1 MAVFAA
7 TDYKVTVNGN
17 NLSDRLQ
24 SVELSLESDD
34 LETTA
39 FGDTFRTRVGG
50 LKTGTITLT
59 FFQDFAAGE
68 VDATLFPLYNTIATV
83 VVVPTS
89 SSVSATNPSYTT
101 NCLVNQYQPF
111 ASSVGD
117 IATISVSWPTTG
129 TLSRGTA

>member
-7 TDYKVTVNGN
+7 TDYKVTVNSN

-68 VDATLFPLYNTIATV
+68 VDASLFPLYNTIATV

-89 SSVSATNPSYTT
+89 SSVSPTNPSYTM

-117 IATISVSWPTTG
+117 IATVSVS
-129 TLSRGTA
+129 

>member
-7 TDYKVTVNGN
+7 TDYKVTVNSN

-68 VDATLFPLYNTIATV
+68 VDASLFPLYNTIATV

-89 SSVSATNPSYTT
+89 SSVSPTNPSYTM

-117 IATISVSWPTTG
+117 IATVSVSWPTTG
-129 TLSRGTA
+129 TVTRGTA

>member
-7 TDYKVTVNGN
+7 TDYKVTVNGT

-89 SSVSATNPSYTT
+89 SSVSPTNPSYST

-117 IATISVSWPTTG
+117 IATVSVSWPTTG
-129 TLSRGTA
+129 TVTRGTA

>member
-7 TDYKVTVNGN
+7 TDYKVTINSTD
-17 NLSDRLQ
+17 LSDRLQ
-24 SVELSLESDD
+24 SVELTLESDD

-39 FGDTFRTRVGG
+39 FGSGFRTRVGG
-50 LKTGTITLT
+50 LRTGTVTLT

-68 VDATLFPLYNTIATV
+68 VDATLQPLFNTIATV
-83 VVVPTS
+83 VIVPTTAN
-89 SSVSATNPSYTT
+89 VGTGNPSYTA

-117 IATISVSWPTTG
+117 IATLSVTWPTTG
-129 TLSRGTA
+129 TVTRSLT

>member
-101 NCLVNQYQPF
+101 NCLVNQYSPYS
-111 ASSVGD
+111 SSVGD

-129 TLSRGTA
+129 TVSRGTA

>member
-7 TDYKVTVNGN
+7 TDYKVTVNGT

-50 LKTGTITLT
+50 LKTGTVTLT

-83 VVVPTS
+83 VIVPTS

-101 NCLVNQYQPF
+101 NCLVNQYSPYS
-111 ASSVGD
+111 SSVGD
-117 IATISVSWPTTG
+117 ISTISVSWPTTG
-129 TLSRGTA
+129 TVTRGTA

>member
-1 MAVFAA
+1 
-7 TDYKVTVNGN
+7 
-17 NLSDRLQ
+17 
-24 SVELSLESDD
+24 
-34 LETTA
+34 
-39 FGDTFRTRVGG
+39 

-89 SSVSATNPSYTT
+89 ASVSPTNPSYST

-117 IATISVSWPTTG
+117 IATVSVSWPTTG
-129 TLSRGTA
+129 TVTRGTA